1 MVSPRNGVFVAVAVV
16 AVALSAC
23 AAKPRERPLPIGDIA
38 SGPNTLEAARKALQG
53 SWVLNSLNVTGPDGR
68 TGAIDAAGS
77 MNFDGFGNMNIEYR
91 MSETGLKTLE
101 GFGIKSPNPVIST
114 TGSVAINPTARE
126 ITYTG
131 PDFEK
136 RALGF
141 DPDLAAQ
148 RANPFALERKRYYE
162 IGPDGTLTLMTRYDD
177 GSTASIGR
185 WKKGA

>member
-1 MVSPRNGVFVAVAVV
+1 
-16 AVALSAC
+16 
-23 AAKPRERPLPIGDIA
+23 
-38 SGPNTLEAARKALQG
+38 
-53 SWVLNSLNVTGPDGR
+53 
-68 TGAIDAAGS
+68 

-126 ITYTG
+126 IVYTG

-162 IGPDGTLTLMTRYDD
+162 IGQDGT
-177 GSTASIGR
+177 
-185 WKKGA
+185 

>member
-1 MVSPRNGVFVAVAVV
+1 
-16 AVALSAC
+16 
-23 AAKPRERPLPIGDIA
+23 
-38 SGPNTLEAARKALQG
+38 
-53 SWVLNSLNVTGPDGR
+53 
-68 TGAIDAAGS
+68 

-141 DPDLAAQ
+141 DPDLAAR